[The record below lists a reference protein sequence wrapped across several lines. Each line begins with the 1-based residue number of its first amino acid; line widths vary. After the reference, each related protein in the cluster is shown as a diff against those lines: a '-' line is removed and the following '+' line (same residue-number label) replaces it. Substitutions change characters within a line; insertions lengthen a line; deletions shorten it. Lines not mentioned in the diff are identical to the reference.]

1 MAVKGALATAFSLS
15 ATKPMNRNEAGYDG
29 LKERTINPSAF
40 DDATDALTIPAA
52 DYATLIPGE
61 KISLSVVGTI
71 TGLGANVERFCAKRG
86 SNQISF
92 SETLAA
98 ALNTTPK
105 TEGGRGGAVSVIALA
120 GSLDNSERV
129 LSNNYK
135 PCGEVITVGEF
146 GREYNTVRV
155 QNLADGATRKFK
167 GGFDNG
173 TFQVDLLFDSDD
185 VGQTLLEAAGESRN
199 TYAVHIKYPDPTA
212 EEFFFEALIMSLK
225 RIIGGPDDAL
235 MLRTVLELDHRTII
249 EGTVA

>member
-15 ATKPMNRNEAGYDG
+15 AAKPATRDEGGYDG
-29 LKERTINPSAF
+29 LKRRLITPSAF

-61 KISLSVVGTI
+61 KISFDVAGTI
-71 TGLGANVERFCAKRG
+71 TGLAADTEKFCAKRG
-86 SNQISF
+86 SNMISF
-92 SETLAA
+92 CETLSA
-98 ALNTTPK
+98 ALQTTP
-105 TEGGRGGAVSVIALA
+105 ENDGGRGGTADVVALA
-120 GSLDNSERV
+120 GSLDGTERI

-135 PCGEVITVGEF
+135 PCGEVISVGEF

-199 TYAVHIKYPDPTA
+199 TYAVHIQYPAPSA
-212 EEFFFEALIMSLK
+212 EEFYFEALVMSLK

-235 MLRTVLELDHRTII
+235 MLRTVLELDHRTIR